1 MAVRLSPEIEV
12 DALGFDLDH
21 TLGFDDRL
29 ELRTMLRYAREA
41 AASRGAAVGGA
52 LREHAS
58 ALLALARVGQLTID
72 QAMAIFLGAYLPA
85 SRAKAEVAR
94 WREEVVAEARVG
106 MRPAPG
112 ARACIE
118 RLQVRGIPVAILT
131 NGWSPLQEA
140 KAQSLGLSHLPML
153 ISEHIGALKPA
164 PEAFAALV
172 SRLGTRPERTA
183 YVGDDLD
190 GDVLGARAAAL
201 VAVWVPERDP
211 AAADLRALPH
221 DVVTVR
227 TLAELAP

>member
-1 MAVRLSPEIEV
+1 MALRLACGIEV

-29 ELRTMLRYAREA
+29 ELRTMLRYGRRA
-41 AASRGAAVGGA
+41 AARSGVAAGPQ
-52 LREHAS
+52 RENAS
-58 ALLALARVGQLTID
+58 ALLALARAGRLTID
-72 QAMAIFLGAYLPA
+72 QAVATFLGTYLSPSQA
-85 SRAKAEVAR
+85 ETEVAR

-112 ARACIE
+112 AQACIE
-118 RLQVRGIPVAILT
+118 RLEARGIPIAILT

-140 KAQSLGLSHLPML
+140 KAESLGLAHLPLL

-172 SRLGTRPERTA
+172 ARLGTRPERTA

-211 AAADLRALPH
+211 AAADLRALPN
-221 DVVTVR
+221 DVVTVH

>member
-1 MAVRLSPEIEV
+1 MAVRLSPVIEV

-41 AASRGAAVGGA
+41 AASHGTAV
-52 LREHAS
+52 REHAS
-58 ALLALARVGQLTID
+58 ALLALARAGQLTID
-72 QAMAIFLGAYLPA
+72 QAVAIFLGAYLPA
-85 SRAKAEVAR
+85 SRAQAEVVR
-94 WREEVVAEARVG
+94 WREEVVAEALVG

-112 ARACIE
+112 ALACIK
-118 RLQVRGIPVAILT
+118 RLEARGIPVAILT

-153 ISEHIGALKPA
+153 ISEQIGALKPA

-172 SRLGTRPERTA
+172 GQLGTRRERTA

-190 GDVLGARAAAL
+190 DDVLGAHAAAL
-201 VAVWVPERDP
+201 VPIWVPERDP
-211 AAADLRALPH
+211 AEADLRALPEG
-221 DVVTVR
+221 VVTMR
-227 TLAELAP
+227 TLEELAP